1 MLHSA
6 FKSGES
12 LAMRSNSIYFPKK
25 ENRKN
30 TSPPHFLSKTPL
42 FTGVSESEVF
52 AKHLTQQV
60 TFSPRTLVFIRFLEM
75 VYSGK
80 NRCIIK

>member
-1 MLHSA
+1 
-6 FKSGES
+6 
-12 LAMRSNSIYFPKK
+12 MRSNSIYFPKK

-52 AKHLTQQV
+52 AKHLTQHLPQQV
-60 TFSPRTLVFIRFLEM
+60 TFSPQTLAFIIFLEVM
-75 VYSGK
+75 CSRK
-80 NRCIIK
+80 E